1 MFFVVLT
8 YKIHE
13 LQNNIRIFVFK
24 QGQNDMEKHIT
35 IKDIAKMA
43 GVSVGTIDR
52 VIHNRGRVS
61 ESSKAAIEQILAKI
75 DYRPDIRSSSK
86 PYRKKYRIMI
96 TMPTAVT
103 GEYWGSIHNGIL
115 RCIKGYSDLQ
125 IDCEYS
131 YYNQFDIYS
140 CRSAFENIVEQ
151 APDAVVIGPTFASET
166 KKLCESLDEAGIP
179 YAFVDSTIENTSPVA
194 AFTSDQYACG
204 YLLGEMTDLLT
215 PHDGEI
221 ALFRPERAGNEASSN
236 SIEKRKGFFE
246 YFTKN
251 GKEYRNVSEH
261 LFSVPNP
268 EETERR
274 VMEFLNSHPDVKG
287 IAITNSRGYIM
298 ADILKKSGI
307 ENMKIVT
314 FDLTTNNI
322 RCVRDGSISAILCQ
336 RPEQQGFKAVK
347 SVIRRLLYNQTD
359 DKVQHFMPLDIVMKV
374 NLPYYIESLD

>member
-1 MFFVVLT
+1 
-8 YKIHE
+8 
-13 LQNNIRIFVFK
+13 
-24 QGQNDMEKHIT
+24 MEKHIT

-151 APDAVVIGPTFASET
+151 ALGTAVAQTLFELSDTLPI
-166 KKLCESLDEAGIP
+166 
-179 YAFVDSTIENTSPVA
+179 TSVVHGVRW
-194 AFTSDQYACG
+194 T
-204 YLLGEMTDLLT
+204 
-215 PHDGEI
+215 EI
-221 ALFRPERAGNEASSN
+221 ANELYHILFGTINQQLVD
-236 SIEKRKGFFE
+236 RKL
-246 YFTKN
+246 
-251 GKEYRNVSEH
+251 VSEPQ
-261 LFSVPNP
+261 FFPGQG
-268 EETERR
+268 RYR
-274 VMEFLNSHPDVKG
+274 KC
-287 IAITNSRGYIM
+287 
-298 ADILKKSGI
+298 I
-307 ENMKIVT
+307 E
-314 FDLTTNNI
+314 
-322 RCVRDGSISAILCQ
+322 
-336 RPEQQGFKAVK
+336 
-347 SVIRRLLYNQTD
+347 LY
-359 DKVQHFMPLDIVMKV
+359 
-374 NLPYYIESLD
+374 E